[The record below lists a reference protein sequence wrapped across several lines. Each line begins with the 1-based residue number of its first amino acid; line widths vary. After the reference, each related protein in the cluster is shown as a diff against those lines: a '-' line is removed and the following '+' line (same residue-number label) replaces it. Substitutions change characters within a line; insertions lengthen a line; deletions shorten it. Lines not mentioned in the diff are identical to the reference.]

1 MTASHP
7 TASLLQP
14 ARLRRLAAAC
24 LTGLACALA
33 ISACQPQAPQ
43 EPAKPAAQAPAT
55 ASGYAAAHAGDY
67 AVVPL
72 KADLSAFD
80 DAGKQMIAK
89 LVQASEVMN
98 DLYWKQSWEG
108 DRAALLARAPDAA
121 TRELAE
127 INFGPWDRLNED
139 TPVIDG
145 VGPRPPGGPFYPA
158 DMTKAEF
165 EAAALP
171 DKTSNYTLLRRDN
184 GKLVSVPYHQA
195 YKAELERAATLLR
208 EAAALSADKS
218 FADYLT
224 MRAKAL
230 LDDDFRPSDMAWMDM
245 KTNPVDIVIGP
256 IETYEDQLFGYKAAY
271 EGLVLVKDVEW
282 SGKLAR
288 FASFLPA
295 LQKGLPVEAKYKA
308 EVPGSAADLNAYQVV
323 YYGGNA
329 NVGAKTIAINLPND
343 EEVQLAKG
351 TRRLQLENVMKAK
364 FDAILVPI
372 AQQLIAPDQ
381 LKHVTFD
388 AFFENVMFHEV
399 AHGLGIKKTLDGKGT
414 VDEALKEYSS
424 SFEEGKADIL
434 GLYMIDALSRQGEL
448 EESKL
453 MDGYVTFL
461 AGILRSVRFG
471 ASDAHGKANMVRFNY
486 FAEQGAF
493 SRDADGRYRV
503 DFEKMRAAMNSLS
516 AKLLKVQGDGDYAEA
531 KRMTETLGIIKPELA
546 ADLARLKDAKIP
558 VDIRFEQGLAVLG
571 LEQHAA
577 DKPSADK
584 PAVDKPAAD
593 TPASGKPASGKP

>member
-1 MTASHP
+1 MATFPVPNAAVMSSTQRP
-7 TASLLQP
+7 LVLACL
-14 ARLRRLAAAC
+14 AVVALAA
-24 LTGLACALA
+24 
-33 ISACQPQAPQ
+33 CQRANPPEA
-43 EPAKPAAQAPAT
+43 APAASTPAPAPAAT
-55 ASGYAAAHAGDY
+55 SYAAAHAGDY

-72 KADLSAFD
+72 KADLSRFD
-80 DAGKQMIAK
+80 ENTRRMIAL
-89 LVQASEVMN
+89 LVEASDVTN
-98 DLYWKQSWEG
+98 DLYWKQSWDG

-139 TPVIDG
+139 TPFIDG

-165 EAAALP
+165 EAAQLP
-171 DKTSNYTLLRRDN
+171 DKTSNYTLLRREN
-184 GKLVSVPYHQA
+184 GKLVTVPYHVA
-195 YKAELERAATLLR
+195 YKPELERVATLLR
-208 EAAALSADKS
+208 EAAKLSSDKS
-218 FADYLT
+218 FAGYLN
-224 MRAKAL
+224 MRADAL
-230 LDDDFRPSDMAWMDM
+230 LSDDFRPSDMAWMDM
-245 KTNPVDIVIGP
+245 KTNPVDVVIGP

-282 SGKLAR
+282 SQKLAR

-295 LQKGLPVEAKYKA
+295 LQKGLPVDAKYKA
-308 EVPGSAADLNAYQVV
+308 EMPGSDADLNAYQVV

-329 NVGAKTIAINLPND
+329 NVGGKTIAINLPND
-343 EEVQLAKG
+343 EEVQLKKG
-351 TRRLQLENVMKAK
+351 TRRLQLENVMRAK

-372 AQQLIAPDQ
+372 ANQLIAKDQ

-388 AFFENVMFHEV
+388 AFFEDVMFHEV

-448 EESKL
+448 DESKL

-471 ASDAHGKANMVRFNY
+471 ASDAHGKANMVRFNF
-486 FAEQGAF
+486 FAERGAF
-493 SRDADGRYRV
+493 TRDADGRYRV
-503 DFEKMRAAMNSLS
+503 DFDKMREAMNALS
-516 AKLLKVQGDGDYAEA
+516 AKLLTVQGDGDYAEA
-531 KRMTETLGIIKPELA
+531 KRMTETMGVIKPELA

-558 VDIRFEQGLAVLG
+558 IDIRFEQGLETLG
-571 LEQHAA
+571 LEAFA
-577 DKPSADK
+577 
-584 PAVDKPAAD
+584 
-593 TPASGKPASGKP
+593 TPAK

>member
-1 MTASHP
+1 MTAP
-7 TASLLQP
+7 ILTASLLNS
-14 ARLRRLAAAC
+14 RLNSRRFRALAVAC
-24 LTGLACALA
+24 LAGLAL
-33 ISACQPQAPQ
+33 SACKPQTPQ
-43 EPAKPAAQAPAT
+43 EPAKPAAQATAAASSYAT
-55 ASGYAAAHAGDY
+55 AHAGDY

-72 KADLSAFD
+72 KADLSGFD
-80 DAGKQMIAK
+80 DAGKRMIAK

-98 DLYWKQSWEG
+98 DIYWKQSWDG

-121 TRELAE
+121 TRELVE
-127 INFGPWDRLNED
+127 VNFGPWDRLNED
-139 TPVIDG
+139 TPIIDG
-145 VGPRPPGGPFYPA
+145 VEARPPGGPFYPA
-158 DMTKAEF
+158 DMSKAEF

-171 DKTSNYTLLRRDN
+171 DKTSNYTLLRRDG
-184 GKLVSVPYHQA
+184 GKLVTAPYHEA
-195 YKAELERAATLLR
+195 YKADLERAAALLR

-218 FADYLT
+218 FANYLT

-230 LDDDFRPSDMAWMDM
+230 LDDDFRRSDMAWMDM

-282 SGKLAR
+282 SKKLAR

-295 LQKGLPVEAKYKA
+295 LQKGLPVDDKYKA

-364 FDAILVPI
+364 FDAILTPI
-372 AQQLIAPDQ
+372 AKELIAPDQ
-381 LKHVTFD
+381 LKHITFD
-388 AFFENVMFHEV
+388 AFFEDVMFHEV

-434 GLYMIDALSRQGEL
+434 GLYMIDALSRKGEL

-471 ASDAHGKANMVRFNY
+471 ASDAHGKANMVRFNF

-493 SRDADGRYRV
+493 SRDPDGRYRV
-503 DFEKMRAAMNSLS
+503 DFEKMRAAMNALS
-516 AKLLKVQGDGDYAEA
+516 GKLLKVQGDGDYAEA
-531 KRMTETLGIIKPELA
+531 KRMTETLGMIKPELA
-546 ADLARLKDAKIP
+546 ADLAKLKDAKIP
-558 VDIRFEQGLAVLG
+558 IDIRFEQGLEVLG
-571 LEQHAA
+571 LSQYAA
-577 DKPSADK
+577 
-584 PAVDKPAAD
+584 PAPAA
-593 TPASGKPASGKP
+593 ASPGK